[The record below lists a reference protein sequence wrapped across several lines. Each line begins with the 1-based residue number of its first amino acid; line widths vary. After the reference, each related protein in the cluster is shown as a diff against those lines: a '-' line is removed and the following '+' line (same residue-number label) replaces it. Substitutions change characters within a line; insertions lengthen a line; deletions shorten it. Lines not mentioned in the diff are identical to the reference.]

1 MNKKTM
7 LATLVMLSLLQG
19 TAFGA
24 NDEIRDEAWN
34 IISFDEER
42 DKVDIDYD
50 LNSSGGD
57 TALLLGNG
65 TTLTVNDTLDV
76 TMNVNTP
83 TTNYG
88 AQGVSFNGSG
98 AINVTNAT
106 TVTINDTAVDNAY
119 SKAGVWLDH
128 SGPGMPTFTM
138 GSGKSVIT
146 VTTNDIGY
154 GLAVLEGNV
163 KGGELEINVDT
174 TSGTGA
180 ATGIYSRYNSPNAS
194 SDPVAS
200 IDFSGKI
207 TMDIKAG
214 DGIAYGVDAGL
225 KDKFIFKA
233 ADGFDIKVNT
243 KSEYNYAYGLCL
255 DGNGND
261 NAENFEIGNGK
272 LTVTGAGDVN
282 AIYIDGDFADNSENK
297 IGNIELDVNA
307 GWLAYGVK
315 TNADGKLVID
325 GLSGKVTSTNSDAYG
340 VNVHENTTDKNM
352 DGLKIGDSNLT
363 VTAKNESA
371 GIDVK
376 GTFNDGSKVELGKL
390 DLTVT
395 SDKKSAKGLNISA
408 NGKYEVTLDSLKA
421 NVTGKTDTS
430 GLYFANSDATMTVTN
445 GLDLTVTGTGTK
457 TASALDNNNGTLN
470 VYGDVKLDATA
481 AVNAAY
487 GVSGSNTS
495 QTVFYGDVVSD
506 VEGAENSAAVYANST
521 EMHKSGITFNGGLK
535 ANLNSKNVY
544 SIIANSAD
552 VIVNKSNKDVQL
564 NGNIKAGEVGAYG
577 NKGNVSVAFNTA
589 NSYFKGAT
597 EFGKESGDGNSIN
610 LNFDNGSKWLVTDR
624 SHVTDLNLSNG
635 AVVDMTADE
644 GAYSILTVREDL
656 TGSGTFKMDIDA
668 STNTNNSDVL
678 HITNHSGTH
687 YIDLNI
693 KDGDTSGAVGTV
705 LASVE
710 NEIGSFVAN
719 DKENALFWESYE
731 LTKET
736 ENVTD
741 GYTADWILSAVTK
754 DEEKG
759 TTSVDTILGANAL
772 NYHTWRAEN
781 DQLMRRMGELRNN
794 GADEEGAWFR
804 VHGSKINRDDSM
816 SFENKY
822 TTYELGYDQIT
833 KQKDDMTRY
842 TGAALS
848 YTDGSSG
855 YESGNGENHSKAI
868 AFYNTD
874 IYNSGHYLDL
884 LFKYANMDNDFNV
897 YDTNNNK
904 ISGEYK
910 NTGISVSAEYGRKNE
925 LKHGWYVEP
934 QAQLTLGYFGGDEYE
949 TSNGISVD
957 QSGIASVLGRVGF
970 NIGKQI
976 GDSGVIY
983 AKANLLHEFAGDY
996 DIDMYDSAGNHR
1008 AESASF
1014 NDTWFEYGI
1023 GAALKTGKNNHLYF
1037 DLAKTAGGDFEKEW
1051 TWNAGMRWTF

>member
-1 MNKKTM
+1 
-7 LATLVMLSLLQG
+7 
-19 TAFGA
+19 
-24 NDEIRDEAWN
+24 
-34 IISFDEER
+34 
-42 DKVDIDYD
+42 
-50 LNSSGGD
+50 
-57 TALLLGNG
+57 
-65 TTLTVNDTLDV
+65 
-76 TMNVNTP
+76 
-83 TTNYG
+83 
-88 AQGVSFNGSG
+88 
-98 AINVTNAT
+98 
-106 TVTINDTAVDNAY
+106 
-119 SKAGVWLDH
+119 
-128 SGPGMPTFTM
+128 
-138 GSGKSVIT
+138 
-146 VTTNDIGY
+146 
-154 GLAVLEGNV
+154 
-163 KGGELEINVDT
+163 
-174 TSGTGA
+174 
-180 ATGIYSRYNSPNAS
+180 
-194 SDPVAS
+194 
-200 IDFSGKI
+200 
-207 TMDIKAG
+207 MDIKAG
-214 DGIAYGVDAGL
+214 DGTAYGVDAGL

-233 ADGFDIKVNT
+233 ADGFDITATSKNS
-243 KSEYNYAYGLCL
+243 KAFGLCL
-255 DGNGND
+255 DGNGNYT
-261 NAENFEIGNGK
+261 AKSFEIGNGK
-272 LTVTGAGDVN
+272 LTVESKGEYQEAYG
-282 AIYIDGDFADNSENK
+282 IYIDGDFADDKENK
-297 IGNIELDVNA
+297 IGNIVLDIKA
-307 GWLAYGVK
+307 DSYAYGVK
-315 TNADGKLVID
+315 TNAGGKLVID
-325 GLSGKVTSTNSDAYG
+325 GLSGNVTATNYYAYG
-340 VNVHENTTDKNM
+340 VLVHDNPNGKIM
-352 DGLKIGDSNLT
+352 DGLKIGDSTLT
-363 VTAKNESA
+363 IAGKNKSA
-371 GIDVK
+371 GIDIR
-376 GTFNDGSKVELGKL
+376 GTFTNGSVVELGAL
-390 DLTVT
+390 DLNVT
-395 SDKKSAKGLNISA
+395 STNNKATGLNIEA
-408 NGKYEVTLDSLKA
+408 DGEYEVTIESLKTEVKSK
-421 NVTGKTDTS
+421 NSSEG
-430 GLYFANSDATMTVTN
+430 FALSSKDATVTVNN
-445 GLDLTVTGTGTK
+445 GLDLKIENTNKKDVK
-457 TASALDNNNGTLN
+457 ALCNENNNNLAVNGA
-470 VYGDVKLDATA
+470 VKL
-481 AVNAAY
+481 NAITSGSGEAY
-487 GVSGSNTS
+487 GVAAEGSS

-564 NGNIKAGEVGAYG
+564 NGNIKAEEAGAYG

-687 YIDLNI
+687 YIDLSI
-693 KDGDTSGAVGTV
+693 KEGDTTGAVGTV
-705 LASVE
+705 LASVV
-710 NEIGSFVAN
+710 NETGSFAAN

-781 DQLMRRMGELRNN
+781 DQLMRRVGELRNN

-833 KQKDDMTRY
+833 KQTDDMTRY

-848 YTDGSSG
+848 YTDGSSS
-855 YESGNGENHSKAI
+855 YDSGNGENHSKAI

-884 LFKYANMDNDFNV
+884 VFKYANMDNDFNV
-897 YDTNNNK
+897 YDSNNNK

-925 LKHGWYVEP
+925 LKNGWYIEP

-970 NIGKQI
+970 NIGKEI

-1008 AESASF
+1008 AESATF

>member
-1 MNKKTM
+1 MKKKTM

-34 IISFDEER
+34 ILYDEER

-57 TALLLGNG
+57 IALSLGNG
-65 TTLTVNDTLDV
+65 TTLTVNATLDV
-76 TMNVNTP
+76 NLNVNTP
-83 TTNYG
+83 TTNYA
-88 AQGVSFNGSG
+88 AQGILFNGTSE
-98 AINVTNAT
+98 INVNNAT
-106 TVTINDTAVDNAY
+106 TVTINDTVADDAY

-163 KGGELEINVDT
+163 NGGELEINVDT

-180 ATGIYSRYNSPNAS
+180 ATGIYSRYNSPNTS

-207 TMDIKAG
+207 TMDIKAS
-214 DGIAYGVDAGL
+214 DGTAYGVDAGL

-325 GLSGKVTSTNSDAYG
+325 GLSGKVTLTNSKAYG
-340 VNVHENTTDKNM
+340 VNVHENNTDKNM

-481 AVNAAY
+481 ASNAAY
-487 GVSGSNTS
+487 GVLGSTTS
-495 QTVFYGDVVSD
+495 QTVYYLQRRF
-506 VEGAENSAAVYANST
+506 
-521 EMHKSGITFNGGLK
+521 KSK
-535 ANLNSKNVY
+535 
-544 SIIANSAD
+544 
-552 VIVNKSNKDVQL
+552 
-564 NGNIKAGEVGAYG
+564 
-577 NKGNVSVAFNTA
+577 
-589 NSYFKGAT
+589 FK
-597 EFGKESGDGNSIN
+597 
-610 LNFDNGSKWLVTDR
+610 
-624 SHVTDLNLSNG
+624 
-635 AVVDMTADE
+635 
-644 GAYSILTVREDL
+644 
-656 TGSGTFKMDIDA
+656 
-668 STNTNNSDVL
+668 
-678 HITNHSGTH
+678 
-687 YIDLNI
+687 
-693 KDGDTSGAVGTV
+693 
-705 LASVE
+705 
-710 NEIGSFVAN
+710 
-719 DKENALFWESYE
+719 
-731 LTKET
+731 
-736 ENVTD
+736 
-741 GYTADWILSAVTK
+741 
-754 DEEKG
+754 
-759 TTSVDTILGANAL
+759 
-772 NYHTWRAEN
+772 
-781 DQLMRRMGELRNN
+781 Q
-794 GADEEGAWFR
+794 
-804 VHGSKINRDDSM
+804 
-816 SFENKY
+816 
-822 TTYELGYDQIT
+822 
-833 KQKDDMTRY
+833 
-842 TGAALS
+842 
-848 YTDGSSG
+848 
-855 YESGNGENHSKAI
+855 
-868 AFYNTD
+868 
-874 IYNSGHYLDL
+874 
-884 LFKYANMDNDFNV
+884 
-897 YDTNNNK
+897 
-904 ISGEYK
+904 
-910 NTGISVSAEYGRKNE
+910 
-925 LKHGWYVEP
+925 
-934 QAQLTLGYFGGDEYE
+934 
-949 TSNGISVD
+949 
-957 QSGIASVLGRVGF
+957 
-970 NIGKQI
+970 
-976 GDSGVIY
+976 
-983 AKANLLHEFAGDY
+983 
-996 DIDMYDSAGNHR
+996 
-1008 AESASF
+1008 
-1014 NDTWFEYGI
+1014 
-1023 GAALKTGKNNHLYF
+1023 
-1037 DLAKTAGGDFEKEW
+1037 
-1051 TWNAGMRWTF
+1051 